1 MEKNTKYLYG
11 AAVQGIQGFIFQT
24 NELKDI
30 VGASELVEEICTTA
44 FDEFGGKKDPQNE
57 KSILRAAGNIKHV
70 FDSREACEE
79 AVKAF
84 PKKVMEMA
92 PGITVSQAV
101 VTYGDEEPTQTF
113 EKAVELLEKRLRA
126 QRNCPMRSTT
136 FGLMGIKRSRK
147 TGLPAVEK
155 EDDDFLDLPTQKKR
169 TVVSVAHYEL
179 CIKSFGV
186 ENLKDRI
193 ALDINDITNKND
205 WIAIIHADG
214 NGLGQIVSKIG
225 KKEKVFKD
233 FSEKLDQATTKAA
246 NSAFE
251 AVKKH
256 FDGLECIPIR
266 PIVLGGDDL
275 TLICRGDIAI
285 PYVEVF
291 LEEFENQTERLLGD
305 ILQDN
310 QVFGKDGAGKLTAC
324 AGIAYIK
331 SSFPFYYGYALAE
344 ALCSR
349 AKKDAKKD
357 ERKQDGLA
365 PSCLMFHKV
374 QDSFVEDFDEIAKRE
389 LTPQN
394 YYSWEFGPY
403 YLHEIVGRW
412 KISDLNKKIQKLE
425 GKEGNAIK
433 AHLRQWMSIMH
444 RDTHAAE
451 QKMKRMVAMAPN
463 FKSYIEN
470 DLLKSNDRTIR
481 ENDEDKIVHTY
492 PVYDILALHSI
503 VYQDTKQTT
512 KEEHTDE

>member
-1 MEKNTKYLYG
+1 
-11 AAVQGIQGFIFQT
+11 
-24 NELKDI
+24 
-30 VGASELVEEICTTA
+30 
-44 FDEFGGKKDPQNE
+44 
-57 KSILRAAGNIKHV
+57 
-70 FDSREACEE
+70 
-79 AVKAF
+79 
-84 PKKVMEMA
+84 
-92 PGITVSQAV
+92 
-101 VTYGDEEPTQTF
+101 
-113 EKAVELLEKRLRA
+113 
-126 QRNCPMRSTT
+126 
-136 FGLMGIKRSRK
+136 
-147 TGLPAVEK
+147 
-155 EDDDFLDLPTQKKR
+155 
-169 TVVSVAHYEL
+169 
-179 CIKSFGV
+179 
-186 ENLKDRI
+186 
-193 ALDINDITNKND
+193 
-205 WIAIIHADG
+205 
-214 NGLGQIVSKIG
+214 
-225 KKEKVFKD
+225 
-233 FSEKLDQATTKAA
+233 LDQATTKAA

-310 QVFGKDGAGKLTAC
+310 QVFGKDGARKLTAC

-451 QKMKRMVAMAPN
+451 QKMKRMVAMASN